1 MVKIR
6 MASCTKILRSARCYG
21 LSLLV
26 LLLSL
31 VAAKANAQTSESA
44 QTPIAID
51 ALVAEA
57 MRSNPEI
64 AGARS
69 HWQGTTRVPQQMGT
83 LDDPQVFVQEF
94 TVGSPAPGSGYETS
108 DFYYTGFGF
117 SQDIPGPGKLRL
129 REQRAQKDSDYAHA
143 NLESVERRVV
153 EKVRET
159 GLNLFYL
166 TRVGD
171 LLEGTRADLQTVD
184 QGAKEQYRTGMAQQ
198 QDVLKAQLAAT
209 TIMKDSEMNRGD
221 IAATEASLK
230 ALLGREQ
237 DAPDIAIADASPT
250 SFNLPEARLG
260 DAADVGSADLKMAR
274 ATLAGSKDA
283 LDLAR
288 HDYWPDFS
296 LGYQYNKTG
305 PGFRDYYML
314 TVGAK
319 IPLYFWRKQT
329 PAVEQA
335 AEEKQS
341 AESQLRAARL
351 SAVSDLRS
359 AAVEARSHE
368 HIISLYRDGLIP
380 QAESTL
386 SSATAA
392 YRTGK
397 VDFQTLLSAVIDL
410 LNLREGYYRAVADH
424 EIAVARVKQI
434 IGEQS

>member
-1 MVKIR
+1 MP
-6 MASCTKILRSARCYG
+6 
-21 LSLLV
+21 
-26 LLLSL
+26 LLLFL
-31 VAAKANAQTSESA
+31 LAAPACGEPYTESVEGR
-44 QTPIAID
+44 PIAIE

-64 AGARS
+64 TGARS
-69 HWQGTTRVPQQMGT
+69 HWQGTTRVPRQMGT

-117 SQDIPGPGKLRL
+117 SQDIPGPGKLKL
-129 REQRAQKDSDYAHA
+129 RAQRAEKDAEYAHA

-166 TRVGD
+166 TRVRD
-171 LLEGTRADLQTVD
+171 LLERTHADLQTVAE
-184 QGAKEQYRTGMAQQ
+184 GAEEQYRTGMAQQ

-209 TIMKDSEMNRGD
+209 TIIKDSEMNRGD
-221 IAATEASLK
+221 IAAAQASLK

-237 DAPDIAIADASPT
+237 DAPDIAIADVSPT

-260 DAADVGSADLKMAR
+260 SAAEAGSADLKMAR
-274 ATLAGSKDA
+274 AMLAGSKDA

-296 LGYQYNKTG
+296 LGYQYDKTG

-359 AAVEARSHE
+359 AAVEARSQE
-368 HIISLYRDGLIP
+368 HIITLYRDGLIP
-380 QAESTL
+380 QAEATQ
-386 SSATAA
+386 SSASAA

>member
-1 MVKIR
+1 MP
-6 MASCTKILRSARCYG
+6 
-21 LSLLV
+21 
-26 LLLSL
+26 LLLL
-31 VAAKANAQTSESA
+31 LFTAPAFAEIYTESVRE
-44 QTPIAID
+44 PIAID

-64 AGARS
+64 TAARS
-69 HWQGTTRVPQQMGT
+69 HWQGTTKVPQQVAT
-83 LDDPQVFVQEF
+83 LDDPQIYVQEF
-94 TVGSPAPGSGYETS
+94 TVGSPAPASGYETS

-117 SQDIPGPGKLRL
+117 SQDIPGPGKLKL
-129 REQRAQKDSDYAHA
+129 RAQRAQKDAEYAHA
-143 NLESVERRVV
+143 NLESVERRVE

-166 TRVGD
+166 TRVRD
-171 LLEGTRADLQTVD
+171 LLERTRADLQTVA
-184 QGAKEQYRTGMAQQ
+184 QGAEQQYRTGMAQQ
-198 QDVLKAQLAAT
+198 QDVLKAQLAT
-209 TIMKDSEMNRGD
+209 TTTMKDSEMNRGD
-221 IAATEASLK
+221 LAAAEASLK

-237 DAPDIAIADASPT
+237 DAPDIAIADVSPT
-250 SFNLPEARLG
+250 SFNLAETQLG
-260 DAADVGSADLKMAR
+260 DAAEAGSADLKMAR
-274 ATLAGSKDA
+274 AMLAGSKDA

-296 LGYQYNKTG
+296 LGYQYDKTG

-329 PAVEQA
+329 PAVQQA

-341 AESQLRAARL
+341 AESQLRATRL

-359 AAVEARSHE
+359 AAVEARSQQ
-368 HIISLYRDGLIP
+368 HIITLYHDGLIP
-380 QAESTL
+380 QAEATL

-410 LNLREGYYRAVADH
+410 LNLREGYYRAIADH

-434 IGEQS
+434 IGDQS

>member
-1 MVKIR
+1 MP
-6 MASCTKILRSARCYG
+6 C
-21 LSLLV
+21 LLF
-26 LLLSL
+26 LL
-31 VAAKANAQTSESA
+31 AGPAIADTYTESVNEP
-44 QTPIAID
+44 TAID

-64 AGARS
+64 TAARS
-69 HWQGTTRVPQQMGT
+69 HWQGTTKVPQQVAT
-83 LDDPQVFVQEF
+83 LDDPQIFVQEF
-94 TVGSPAPGSGYETS
+94 TVGSPAPASGYETS

-117 SQDIPGPGKLRL
+117 SQDVPGPGKLKL
-129 REQRAQKDSDYAHA
+129 RAERAQKDAEYAHA
-143 NLESVERRVV
+143 SLESVERRVE

-166 TRVGD
+166 SRVRD
-171 LLEGTRADLQTVD
+171 LLERTRADLQTVA
-184 QGAKEQYRTGMAQQ
+184 QGAEQQYRTGMAQQ
-198 QDVLKAQLAAT
+198 QDVLKAQLATIT
-209 TIMKDSEMNRGD
+209 TMKDSEMNRGD
-221 IAATEASLK
+221 LAAAEASLK

-237 DAPDIAIADASPT
+237 DAPDITIADVSPT
-250 SFNLPEARLG
+250 SFNLAETQLG
-260 DAADVGSADLKMAR
+260 DAAEAGSADLKMAR
-274 ATLAGSKDA
+274 AMLAGSKDA

-296 LGYQYNKTG
+296 LGYQYDKTG

-335 AEEKQS
+335 AEDKQS

-359 AAVEARSHE
+359 AAVEARSQE
-368 HIISLYRDGLIP
+368 HIITLYHDGLIP
-380 QAESTL
+380 QAEATL

-410 LNLREGYYRAVADH
+410 LNLREGYYRAIADH

-434 IGEQS
+434 IGDQS

>member
-1 MVKIR
+1 MP
-6 MASCTKILRSARCYG
+6 
-21 LSLLV
+21 
-26 LLLSL
+26 LLLL
-31 VAAKANAQTSESA
+31 LFTAPAFAEIYTESV
-44 QTPIAID
+44 QEPIAID

-64 AGARS
+64 TAARS
-69 HWQGTTRVPQQMGT
+69 HWQGTTKVPQQVAT
-83 LDDPQVFVQEF
+83 LDDPQIYVQEF
-94 TVGSPAPGSGYETS
+94 TVGSPAPASGYETS

-117 SQDIPGPGKLRL
+117 SQDIPGPGKLKL
-129 REQRAQKDSDYAHA
+129 RAQRAQKDAEYAHA
-143 NLESVERRVV
+143 NLESVERRVE

-166 TRVGD
+166 TRVRD
-171 LLEGTRADLQTVD
+171 LLERTRADLQTVA
-184 QGAKEQYRTGMAQQ
+184 QGAEQQYRTGMAQQ
-198 QDVLKAQLAAT
+198 QDVLKAQLAT
-209 TIMKDSEMNRGD
+209 TTTMKDSEMNRGD
-221 IAATEASLK
+221 LAAAEASLK

-237 DAPDIAIADASPT
+237 DAPDIAIADVSPT
-250 SFNLPEARLG
+250 SFNLAETQLG
-260 DAADVGSADLKMAR
+260 DAAEAGSADLKMAR
-274 ATLAGSKDA
+274 AMLAGSKDA

-296 LGYQYNKTG
+296 LGYQYDKTG

-329 PAVEQA
+329 PAVQQA

-341 AESQLRAARL
+341 AESQLRATRL

-359 AAVEARSHE
+359 AAVEARSQE
-368 HIISLYRDGLIP
+368 HIITLYHDGLIP
-380 QAESTL
+380 QAEATL

-410 LNLREGYYRAVADH
+410 LNLREGYYRAIADH

-434 IGEQS
+434 IGDQS

>member
-1 MVKIR
+1 MP
-6 MASCTKILRSARCYG
+6 
-21 LSLLV
+21 
-26 LLLSL
+26 LLLRL
-31 VAAKANAQTSESA
+31 FTAPAFAEIYTESV
-44 QTPIAID
+44 QEPIAID

-64 AGARS
+64 TAARS
-69 HWQGTTRVPQQMGT
+69 HWQGTTKVPQQVAT
-83 LDDPQVFVQEF
+83 LDDPQIYVQEF
-94 TVGSPAPGSGYETS
+94 TVGSPAPASGYETS

-117 SQDIPGPGKLRL
+117 SQDIPGPGKLKL
-129 REQRAQKDSDYAHA
+129 RAQRAQKDAEYAHA
-143 NLESVERRVV
+143 NLESVERRVE

-166 TRVGD
+166 TRVRD
-171 LLEGTRADLQTVD
+171 LLERTRADLQTVA
-184 QGAKEQYRTGMAQQ
+184 QGAEQQYRTGMAQQ
-198 QDVLKAQLAAT
+198 QDVLKAQLAT
-209 TIMKDSEMNRGD
+209 TTTMKDSEMNRGD
-221 IAATEASLK
+221 LAAAEASLK

-237 DAPDIAIADASPT
+237 DAPDITIADVSPT
-250 SFNLPEARLG
+250 SFNLAETQLG
-260 DAADVGSADLKMAR
+260 DAAEAGSADLKMAR
-274 ATLAGSKDA
+274 AMLAGSKDA

-296 LGYQYNKTG
+296 LGYQYDKTG

-329 PAVEQA
+329 PAVQQA

-341 AESQLRAARL
+341 AESQLRATRL

-359 AAVEARSHE
+359 AAVEARSQE
-368 HIISLYRDGLIP
+368 HIITLYHDGLIP
-380 QAESTL
+380 QAEATL

-410 LNLREGYYRAVADH
+410 LNLREGYYRAIADH

-434 IGEQS
+434 IGDQS

>member
-1 MVKIR
+1 L
-6 MASCTKILRSARCYG
+6 LRLFTAPAFAEIY
-21 LSLLV
+21 
-26 LLLSL
+26 
-31 VAAKANAQTSESA
+31 TESV
-44 QTPIAID
+44 QEPIAID

-64 AGARS
+64 TAARS
-69 HWQGTTRVPQQMGT
+69 HWQGTTKVPQQVAT
-83 LDDPQVFVQEF
+83 LDDPQIYVQEF
-94 TVGSPAPGSGYETS
+94 TVGSPAPASGYETS

-117 SQDIPGPGKLRL
+117 SQDIPGPGKLKL
-129 REQRAQKDSDYAHA
+129 RAQRAQKDAEYAHA
-143 NLESVERRVV
+143 NLESVERRVE

-166 TRVGD
+166 TRVRD
-171 LLEGTRADLQTVD
+171 LLERTRADLQTVA
-184 QGAKEQYRTGMAQQ
+184 QGAEQQYRTGMAQQ
-198 QDVLKAQLAAT
+198 QDVLKAQLAT
-209 TIMKDSEMNRGD
+209 TTTMKDSEMNRGD
-221 IAATEASLK
+221 LAAAEASLK

-237 DAPDIAIADASPT
+237 DAPDIAIADVSPT
-250 SFNLPEARLG
+250 SFNLAETQLG
-260 DAADVGSADLKMAR
+260 DAAEAGSADLKMAR
-274 ATLAGSKDA
+274 AMLAGSKDA

-296 LGYQYNKTG
+296 LGYQYDKTG

-329 PAVEQA
+329 PAVQQA

-341 AESQLRAARL
+341 AESQLRATRL

-359 AAVEARSHE
+359 AAVEARSQE
-368 HIISLYRDGLIP
+368 HIITLYHDGLIP
-380 QAESTL
+380 QAEATL

-410 LNLREGYYRAVADH
+410 LNLREGYYRAIADH

-434 IGEQS
+434 IGDQS

>member
-1 MVKIR
+1 MP
-6 MASCTKILRSARCYG
+6 
-21 LSLLV
+21 
-26 LLLSL
+26 LLLL
-31 VAAKANAQTSESA
+31 LFTAPAFAEIYTESV
-44 QTPIAID
+44 QEPIAID

-64 AGARS
+64 TAARS
-69 HWQGTTRVPQQMGT
+69 HWQGTTKVPQQVAT
-83 LDDPQVFVQEF
+83 LDDPQIYVQEF
-94 TVGSPAPGSGYETS
+94 TVGSPAPASGYETS

-117 SQDIPGPGKLRL
+117 SQDIPGPGKLKL
-129 REQRAQKDSDYAHA
+129 RAQRAQKDAEYAHA
-143 NLESVERRVV
+143 NLESVERRVE

-166 TRVGD
+166 TRVRD
-171 LLEGTRADLQTVD
+171 LLERTRADLQTVA
-184 QGAKEQYRTGMAQQ
+184 QGAEQQYRTGMAQQ
-198 QDVLKAQLAAT
+198 QDVLKAQLAT
-209 TIMKDSEMNRGD
+209 TTTMKDSEMNRGD
-221 IAATEASLK
+221 LAAAEASLK

-237 DAPDIAIADASPT
+237 DAPDIAIADVSPT
-250 SFNLPEARLG
+250 SFNLAETQLG
-260 DAADVGSADLKMAR
+260 DAAEAGSADLKMAR
-274 ATLAGSKDA
+274 AMLAGSKDA

-296 LGYQYNKTG
+296 LGYQYDKTG

-329 PAVEQA
+329 PAVQQA

-341 AESQLRAARL
+341 AESQLRATRL

-359 AAVEARSHE
+359 AAVEARSQE
-368 HIISLYRDGLIP
+368 HIITLYHDGLIP
-380 QAESTL
+380 QAEATL

-397 VDFQTLLSAVIDL
+397 VDFQTLLAAVIDL
-410 LNLREGYYRAVADH
+410 LNLREGYYRAIADH

-434 IGEQS
+434 IGDQS

>member
-1 MVKIR
+1 
-6 MASCTKILRSARCYG
+6 MASCTRIQRTTRCYG
-21 LSLLV
+21 LSLLP

-31 VAAKANAQTSESA
+31 LAVTANAQNSESILE
-44 QTPIAID
+44 PIAID

-117 SQDIPGPGKLRL
+117 SQDIPGPGKLKL

-166 TRVGD
+166 TRVRD
-171 LLEGTRADLQTVD
+171 QLERTRADLQTVA
-184 QGAKEQYRTGMAQQ
+184 QGAEEQYRTGTAQQ

-221 IAATEASLK
+221 IAAAEASLK

-237 DAPDIAIADASPT
+237 DAPDIAIAEVSPS
-250 SFNLPEARLG
+250 SFNVPDARLG
-260 DAADVGSADLKMAR
+260 DAADAGSADLKMAR
-274 ATLAGSKDA
+274 AMLAGSKDA

-296 LGYQYNKTG
+296 LGYQYDKTG

-341 AESQLRAARL
+341 AESELRAARL

-359 AAVEARSHE
+359 AAVEARSQE
-368 HIISLYRDGLIP
+368 HIITLYRDGLIP
-380 QAESTL
+380 QAEATL

-410 LNLREGYYRAVADH
+410 LNLREGYYRAIADH

>member
-1 MVKIR
+1 MP
-6 MASCTKILRSARCYG
+6 
-21 LSLLV
+21 
-26 LLLSL
+26 LLLL
-31 VAAKANAQTSESA
+31 LFTAPAFAEIYTESV
-44 QTPIAID
+44 QEPIAID

-64 AGARS
+64 TAARS
-69 HWQGTTRVPQQMGT
+69 HWQGTTKVPQQVAT
-83 LDDPQVFVQEF
+83 LDDPQIYVQEF
-94 TVGSPAPGSGYETS
+94 TVGSPAPASGYETS

-117 SQDIPGPGKLRL
+117 SQDIPGPGKLKL
-129 REQRAQKDSDYAHA
+129 RAQRAQKDAEYAHA
-143 NLESVERRVV
+143 NLESVERRVE

-166 TRVGD
+166 TRVRD
-171 LLEGTRADLQTVD
+171 LLERTRADLQTVA
-184 QGAKEQYRTGMAQQ
+184 QGAEQQYRTGMAQQ
-198 QDVLKAQLAAT
+198 QDVLKAQLAT
-209 TIMKDSEMNRGD
+209 TTTMKDSEMNRGD
-221 IAATEASLK
+221 LAAAEASLK

-237 DAPDIAIADASPT
+237 DAPDIAIADVSPT
-250 SFNLPEARLG
+250 SFNLAETQLG
-260 DAADVGSADLKMAR
+260 DAAEAGSADLKMAR
-274 ATLAGSKDA
+274 AMLAGSKDA

-296 LGYQYNKTG
+296 LGYQYDKTG

-329 PAVEQA
+329 PAVQQA

-341 AESQLRAARL
+341 AESQLRATRL

-359 AAVEARSHE
+359 AAVEARSQE
-368 HIISLYRDGLIP
+368 HIITLYHDGLIP
-380 QAESTL
+380 QAEATL

-410 LNLREGYYRAVADH
+410 LNLREGYYRAIADH

-434 IGEQS
+434 IGNQS

>member
-1 MVKIR
+1 MP
-6 MASCTKILRSARCYG
+6 
-21 LSLLV
+21 
-26 LLLSL
+26 LLLL
-31 VAAKANAQTSESA
+31 LFTAPAFAEIYTESV
-44 QTPIAID
+44 QEPIAID

-64 AGARS
+64 TAARS
-69 HWQGTTRVPQQMGT
+69 HWQGTTKVPQQVAT
-83 LDDPQVFVQEF
+83 LDDPQIFVQEF
-94 TVGSPAPGSGYETS
+94 TVGSPAPASGYETS

-117 SQDIPGPGKLRL
+117 SQDIPGPGKLKL
-129 REQRAQKDSDYAHA
+129 RAQRAQKDAEYAHA
-143 NLESVERRVV
+143 NLESVERRVE

-166 TRVGD
+166 TRVRD
-171 LLEGTRADLQTVD
+171 LLERTRADLQTVA
-184 QGAKEQYRTGMAQQ
+184 QGAEQQYRTGMAQQ
-198 QDVLKAQLAAT
+198 QDVLKAQLAT
-209 TIMKDSEMNRGD
+209 TTTMKDSEMNRGD
-221 IAATEASLK
+221 LAAAEASLK

-237 DAPDIAIADASPT
+237 DAPDIAIADVSPT
-250 SFNLPEARLG
+250 SFNLAETQLG
-260 DAADVGSADLKMAR
+260 DAAEAGSADLKMAR
-274 ATLAGSKDA
+274 AMLAGSKDA

-296 LGYQYNKTG
+296 LGYQYDKTG

-329 PAVEQA
+329 PAVQQA

-341 AESQLRAARL
+341 AESQLRATRL

-359 AAVEARSHE
+359 AAVEARSQE
-368 HIISLYRDGLIP
+368 HIITLYHDGLIP
-380 QAESTL
+380 QAEATL

-410 LNLREGYYRAVADH
+410 LNLREGYYRAIADH

-434 IGEQS
+434 IGDQS

>member
-1 MVKIR
+1 MP
-6 MASCTKILRSARCYG
+6 
-21 LSLLV
+21 
-26 LLLSL
+26 LLLFL
-31 VAAKANAQTSESA
+31 LAAPAFAETYTESV
-44 QTPIAID
+44 QRRPIAID

-64 AGARS
+64 TGARS
-69 HWQGTTRVPQQMGT
+69 HWQGTTRVPVQMGT

-94 TVGSPAPGSGYETS
+94 TVGSPAPASGYETS

-117 SQDIPGPGKLRL
+117 SQDIPGPGKLKL
-129 REQRAQKDSDYAHA
+129 RARRAQKDSEYANA
-143 NLESVERRVV
+143 NLESVERRVA

-166 TRVGD
+166 TRVRD
-171 LLEGTRADLQTVD
+171 LLERTRADLQTVA
-184 QGAKEQYRTGMAQQ
+184 QGAEQQYRTGMAQQ

-221 IAATEASLK
+221 IASAEASLK

-237 DAPDIAIADASPT
+237 DAPDIAIADVSPT
-250 SFNLPEARLG
+250 SFNLSEGRLG
-260 DAADVGSADLKMAR
+260 DAADAGSADLKMAR
-274 ATLAGSKDA
+274 AVLSGSKDA

-288 HDYWPDFS
+288 HDYWPDFT

-341 AESQLRAARL
+341 AESQLHAARL

-359 AAVEARSHE
+359 AAVEARSQE
-368 HIISLYRDGLIP
+368 HIITLYHDGLIP
-380 QAESTL
+380 QAEATL

-410 LNLREGYYRAVADH
+410 LNLREGYYRAIADH

-434 IGEQS
+434 IGNQS

>member
-1 MVKIR
+1 MP
-6 MASCTKILRSARCYG
+6 
-21 LSLLV
+21 
-26 LLLSL
+26 LLLL
-31 VAAKANAQTSESA
+31 LFTAPAFAEIYTESVRE
-44 QTPIAID
+44 PIAID

-64 AGARS
+64 TAARS
-69 HWQGTTRVPQQMGT
+69 HWQGTTKVPQQVAT
-83 LDDPQVFVQEF
+83 LDDPQIYVQEF
-94 TVGSPAPGSGYETS
+94 TVGSPAPASGYETS

-117 SQDIPGPGKLRL
+117 SQDIPGPGKLKL
-129 REQRAQKDSDYAHA
+129 RAQRAQKDAEYAHA
-143 NLESVERRVV
+143 NLESVERRVE

-166 TRVGD
+166 TRVRD
-171 LLEGTRADLQTVD
+171 LLERTRADLQTVA
-184 QGAKEQYRTGMAQQ
+184 QGAEQQYRTGMAQQ
-198 QDVLKAQLAAT
+198 QDVLKAQLAT
-209 TIMKDSEMNRGD
+209 TTTMKDSEMNRGD
-221 IAATEASLK
+221 LAAAEASLK

-237 DAPDIAIADASPT
+237 DAPDIAIADVSPT
-250 SFNLPEARLG
+250 SFNLAETQLG
-260 DAADVGSADLKMAR
+260 DAAEAGSADLKMAR
-274 ATLAGSKDA
+274 AMLAGSKDA

-296 LGYQYNKTG
+296 LGYQYDKTG

-329 PAVEQA
+329 PAVQQA

-341 AESQLRAARL
+341 AESQLRATRL

-359 AAVEARSHE
+359 AAVEARSQE
-368 HIISLYRDGLIP
+368 HIITLYHDGLIP
-380 QAESTL
+380 QAEATL

-410 LNLREGYYRAVADH
+410 LNLREGYYRAIADH

-434 IGEQS
+434 IGDQS

>member
-1 MVKIR
+1 
-6 MASCTKILRSARCYG
+6 MASCTKILRSKRCYT
-21 LSLLV
+21 LSLLA

-57 MRSNPEI
+57 IRANPEI

-69 HWQGTTRVPQQMGT
+69 HWQGTTRVPRQMGT

-117 SQDIPGPGKLRL
+117 SQDIAGPGKLKL
-129 REQRAQKDSDYAHA
+129 RAQRAEKDAEYAHA

-171 LLEGTRADLQTVD
+171 LLEKTHADLQTVAR
-184 QGAKEQYRTGMAQQ
+184 GAEEQYRTGVAQQ

-209 TIMKDSEMNRGD
+209 TIMKDSEMNRAD
-221 IAATEASLK
+221 IASAEASLK
-230 ALLGREQ
+230 ELLGREQ
-237 DAPDIAIADASPT
+237 DAPDISIADVSPT
-250 SFNLPEARLG
+250 SFNLPQAQLG
-260 DAADVGSADLKMAR
+260 DAADAGSADLKMAR
-274 ATLAGSKDA
+274 AMLAGSKDA

-296 LGYQYNKTG
+296 LAYQYDKTG

-329 PAVEQA
+329 PAVEEA

-351 SAVSDLRS
+351 SAISDLRS
-359 AAVEARSHE
+359 AAVEARSQE

-380 QAESTL
+380 QAEATL

-410 LNLREGYYRAVADH
+410 LNLREGYYRAIADH

>member
-1 MVKIR
+1 MTLHVPFR
-6 MASCTKILRSARCYG
+6 RLTFCC
-21 LSLLV
+21 SLLM
-26 LLLSL
+26 LLLSP
-31 VAAKANAQTSESA
+31 ARGR
-44 QTPIAID
+44 
-51 ALVAEA
+51 AEA
-57 MRSNPEI
+57 VLSGSNAEPIPIDELVTEATRSNPEI

-69 HWQGTTRVPQQMGT
+69 HWQGTTKVPRQVGT
-83 LDDPQVFVQEF
+83 LDNPQIFLQEF
-94 TVGSPAPGSGYETS
+94 TVGSPAPASGYETS
-108 DFYYTGFGF
+108 DFYYTGFGA

-129 REQRAQKDSDYAHA
+129 RAQRAEKDADYARA
-143 NLESVERRVV
+143 NLESVERRVT

-159 GLNLFYL
+159 ALNLFYL
-166 TRVGD
+166 TRVSS
-171 LLEGTRADLQTVD
+171 LLERTRGELQD
-184 QGAKEQYRTGMAQQ
+184 IAHGAEQLYRTGMAQQ

-209 TIMKDSEMNRGD
+209 SILKDSETNRID
-221 IAATEASLK
+221 IEAGQASLK

-237 DAPDIAIADASPT
+237 DSRDIAIAEVIPT
-250 SFNLPEARLG
+250 SFNLEESRLA
-260 DAADVGSADLKMAR
+260 DAADAGSADLKMAR

-296 LGYQYNKTG
+296 IGYQYDKTG

-319 IPLYFWRKQT
+319 VPLYFWRKQT

-335 AEEKQS
+335 AAEKQS

-351 SAVSDLRS
+351 GAVSDLRS
-359 AAVEARSHE
+359 AAVEARSQE
-368 HIISLYRDGLIP
+368 RIITLYRGGLIP
-380 QAESTL
+380 QAEATL

-410 LNLREGYYRAVADH
+410 LNLREGYVRAIADH
-424 EIAVARVKQI
+424 EIAVARIKQI
-434 IGEQS
+434 IGERS